1 MFVGTAREGQQL
13 YLSKFLLLL
22 KLLCLFMLQLPY
34 CSSPLRPSPL
44 S

>member
-22 KLLCLFMLQLPY
+22 KLCLFILQLPY
-34 CSSPLRPSPL
+34 CSSHLRL
-44 S
+44 SLFI